1 MTARRVWLAFLLF
14 ALLTAQT
21 LGLVHRVA
29 HSQLQHASVATPS
42 VVAPG
47 ATPSGWRALFSAH
60 SDEAGC
66 LLFDQ
71 LCHGGSLGLQSAMV
85 PALIAALF
93 LLPLLAGRALAR
105 RAALFEAR
113 GPPFPV

>member
-1 MTARRVWLAFLLF
+1 MTARRGWLAFLLF

-29 HSQLQHASVATPS
+29 HSPLQHASVATAS
-42 VVAPG
+42 VVAVG
-47 ATPSGWRALFSAH
+47 ATPSGWRALFFTH

-71 LCHGGSLGLQSAMV
+71 LCHGGSFGVQGAMV
-85 PALIAALF
+85 PPLVAALF
-93 LLPLLAGRALAR
+93 LLPRLAGQALAR
-105 RAALFEAR
+105 RAALFDAR
-113 GPPFPV
+113 GPPLSV